1 MELPVK
7 FMYTENGV
15 EKTSVDEN
23 KRMNYIDRVNREMLK
38 YSINNEKIGKRIARC
53 NNGWIIIE
61 DLKNETVNR
70 HMNDLEQGKYE
81 LDLLDEMRWNK
92 WH

>member
-38 YSINNEKIGKRIARC
+38 DSINNEKIGKRIARC